1 MKNIVTIAVPSR
13 FVGQQVMDR
22 VHDAV
27 DAGKI
32 HIDDLA
38 LVYRT
43 EKGKVKLQQTT
54 DMTAGRGFWRG
65 ALWGLVAVIVAPVTA
80 PAAVVAGGGGLGAW
94 IAGAGD
100 KGISNKF
107 MKQAGE
113 TISDSEAVVFVLA
126 DEASARK
133 LESMIQDAIQGG
145 AKIEYEVLDENAEQF
160 LRESLSAGE
169 AKA

>member
-13 FVGQQVMDR
+13 YSGQLVMNR
-22 VHDAV
+22 IQDAV
-27 DAGKI
+27 DAGQI
-32 HIDDLA
+32 TVEDVA

-43 EKGKVKLQQTT
+43 EEGKVKLQQTT

-65 ALWGLVAVIVAPVTA
+65 ALWGLVAAIAAPVAA
-80 PAAVVAGGGGLGAW
+80 PAAVVAAGGGLGAW

-113 TISDSEAVVFVLA
+113 AIKDNESVVFVLA
-126 DEASARK
+126 DESSAK
-133 LESMIQDAIQGG
+133 GIEGMIQDAIANEG
-145 AKIEYEVLDENAEQF
+145 AKIEYEVLNENAEQY
-160 LRESLSAGE
+160 LREVPTS
-169 AKA
+169 

>member
-13 FVGQQVMDR
+13 YSGQLVMDR
-22 VHDAV
+22 VHEAV

-32 HIDDLA
+32 HVDDVA

-43 EKGKVKLQQTT
+43 EEGKVKLQQTS
-54 DMTAGRGFWRG
+54 DMTAGGGLWRG
-65 ALWGLVAVIVAPVTA
+65 ALWGLVAAIVAPVAA
-80 PAAVVAGGGGLGAW
+80 PAAVVAGGAGLGAW

-113 TISDSEAVVFVLA
+113 TIKDHESVVFVLA
-126 DEASARK
+126 EEASAH
-133 LESMIQDAIQGG
+133 EIEAMIHDAVQDG
-145 AKIEYEVLDENAEQF
+145 AKIEYEVLNENAEQF
-160 LRESLSAGE
+160 LRESLTSG
-169 AKA
+169 

>member
-13 FVGQQVMDR
+13 FAGQQVMDR
-22 VHDAV
+22 VHEAV
-27 DAGKI
+27 DAGKV
-32 HIDDLA
+32 HVDDIA

-43 EKGKVKLQQTT
+43 PEGKVKLQQTT
-54 DMTAGRGFWRG
+54 DMTAGGGLWRG
-65 ALWGLVAVIVAPVTA
+65 ALWGVVAAVLAPVTA
-80 PAAVVAGGGGLGAW
+80 PVAVVAAGGGLGAW

-113 TISDSEAVVFVLA
+113 VIKDNESVVFVLA
-126 DEASARK
+126 DESSARG
-133 LESMIQDAIQGG
+133 LEAMIQDAIRDG
-145 AKIEYEVLDENAEQF
+145 AKIEYEVLNETAEQF
-160 LRESLSAGE
+160 LRESLTSGE